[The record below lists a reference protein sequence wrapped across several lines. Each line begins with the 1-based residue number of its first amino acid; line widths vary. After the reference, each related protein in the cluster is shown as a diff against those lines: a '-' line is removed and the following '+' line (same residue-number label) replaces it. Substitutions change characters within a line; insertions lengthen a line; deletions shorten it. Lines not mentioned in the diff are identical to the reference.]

1 MHLKDG
7 DGPSGPSLTDRKRF
21 GAVNPTIWGVRL
33 DKFVTCVK
41 RRLGFVT
48 QRARQPGRSEP
59 SDGGRARVSPTP
71 GFPAG
76 LYPISTSGRMGFCA
90 RRSHDHDGGQ
100 CLQTAGLVSC
110 CSQAAYRALAED
122 KRLADVADC
131 SGES

>member
-48 QRARQPGRSEP
+48 QRAKQPGRSEP
-59 SDGGRARVSPTP
+59 SDGEESAGIAHARISGWPVPDLYLWPDGILRTP
-71 GFPAG
+71 Q
-76 LYPISTSGRMGFCA
+76 S
-90 RRSHDHDGGQ
+90 
-100 CLQTAGLVSC
+100 
-110 CSQAAYRALAED
+110 
-122 KRLADVADC
+122 
-131 SGES
+131 